1 MRSLTIL
8 FILLFLLSTLL
19 VSCAREKETTLATKT
34 IEQVLKENT
43 DQLMSIPGVVGT
55 AIGSCDGSPCI
66 KVLVEKKTPE
76 LQNRIP
82 TKLDSWKVEIE
93 EVGKVRAL

>member
-1 MRSLTIL
+1 MTG
-8 FILLFLLSTLL
+8 
-19 VSCAREKETTLATKT
+19 KT

-43 DQLMSIPGVVGT
+43 DKLMSIPGVVGT

-66 KVLVEKKTPE
+66 KVLVEKKTPALE
-76 LQNRIP
+76 KQIP
-82 TKLDSWKVEIE
+82 KTLDGWKVEIE